1 MHLEQQFC
9 KDIFQMKYMINGER
23 SPEEVFRG
31 ISKEIASAEKP
42 RHRKH
47 WEDVFYEA
55 IASRKFIPGGR
66 ILANARPGSK
76 LRNYGNC
83 YVIPISDSLPAIYD
97 ALKEDA
103 IISGAGGGVGFNISP
118 LRPKNAPIK
127 KGGESSGPMSF
138 GEVFDSSAKVIR
150 NGGGRRSA
158 HILLMDVSHPDIEE
172 FITYKQ
178 GDTNKKLTSFNIS
191 VGISQEFIDAVKAD
205 ADWHL
210 VHDGLVYKTVKAREL
225 LQKIAQHAFIHN
237 EPGILIYP
245 SIEKRNFGWYTDEI
259 GSINACNPCGE
270 QPLPPYGVCNL
281 SAVNLSQLVVDAF
294 TDHAYFDWQEFRR
307 ITSIAVRFSDNV
319 IDVMDYPLPKIKEL
333 QRKSRRIGVGIT
345 GLGDALAMLGMQYG
359 DDESI
364 PFVSLLGFHLRDTSV
379 TTSIALAKEKGKYP
393 LFKYDEYM
401 KTPFASGFSAE
412 HKKLIKRYGMRNIT
426 LNTIAPVGTGSIALG
441 MNCSSGI
448 EPIFSLEYDR
458 KVRVGDE
465 GETVTQTNYNYA
477 YLVAKE
483 MGLTPQIDTAEEIDP
498 YRAMAVQAAMQ
509 AYIDSSI
516 SKTYNLPSTYQ
527 YEDYEKLVF
536 AAIDSGLVGFTSYNP
551 KGSLAPILSTKSSEK
566 VETEQQLDDRPKQFE
581 HRSAPKRPKDLP
593 CDIHVV
599 SVKGVK
605 YLLLVG
611 MYEDYPYEVF
621 ATEANADAVAEATL
635 KKGSRGVIRK
645 VRRGR
650 YSLLLNGEVLLENI
664 GDAFNSDY
672 EPLNRMLSAALRHGT
687 PIEYAVDALGKGSIF
702 GTWGKMVSVVLKKYI
717 KDGKTA
723 AGEVCPECGGKVVYA
738 EGCKSCGNGCGW
750 SKCS

>member
-1 MHLEQQFC
+1 MLV
-9 KDIFQMKYMINGER
+9 I
-23 SPEEVFRG
+23 
-31 ISKEIASAEKP
+31 EKIDN
-42 RHRKH
+42 
-47 WEDVFYEA
+47 EDVFDLTVQDNHNFY
-55 IASRKFIPGGR
+55 
-66 ILANARPGSK
+66 AN
-76 LRNYGNC
+76 
-83 YVIPISDSLPAIYD
+83 
-97 ALKEDA
+97 
-103 IISGAGGGVGFNISP
+103 
-118 LRPKNAPIK
+118 
-127 KGGESSGPMSF
+127 
-138 GEVFDSSAKVIR
+138 
-150 NGGGRRSA
+150 
-158 HILLMDVSHPDIEE
+158 
-172 FITYKQ
+172 
-178 GDTNKKLTSFNIS
+178 
-191 VGISQEFIDAVKAD
+191 GIV
-205 ADWHL
+205 
-210 VHDGLVYKTVKAREL
+210 VH
-225 LQKIAQHAFIHN
+225 N
-237 EPGILIYP
+237 
-245 SIEKRNFGWYTDEI
+245 
-259 GSINACNPCGE
+259 CGE

-281 SAVNLSQLVVDAF
+281 SAINLSQLVVDAF
-294 TDHAYFDWQEFRR
+294 TDHAYFDWQEFKR

-364 PFVSLLGFHLRDTSV
+364 SFVSLLGFHLRDTSV
-379 TTSIALAKEKGKYP
+379 ATSIALAKEKGKYP

-498 YRAMAVQAAMQ
+498 YKAMAVQAAMQ

-551 KGSLAPILSTKSSEK
+551 KGSLAPILSTKKAGDPSKDE
-566 VETEQQLDDRPKQFE
+566 ETPAAADDRPKQFE
-581 HRSAPKRPKDLP
+581 HRSAPKRPKELP
-593 CDIHVV
+593 CDIHVIT
-599 SVKGVK
+599 VKGQK
-605 YLLLVG
+605 YLLLIG

-621 ATEANADAVAEATL
+621 ATEANTCIATDVAVSTVL
-635 KKGSRGVIRK
+635 KKGGKGVIRK
-645 VRRGR
+645 VKRGQ
-650 YSLLLNGEVLLENI
+650 YSLTVNDAVLFENI

-687 PIEYAVDALGKGSIF
+687 PVEYAVDALGKGSVF

-717 KDGKTA
+717 KDGKA
-723 AGEVCPECGGKVVYA
+723 VAGEVCPDCGSKLVYT
-738 EGCKSCGNGCGW
+738 EGCKSCGGGCGW